1 MRHIIDYIDHPFRG
15 VGDLT
20 MSSPF
25 LDNSLTRSPTSSQA
39 PQLLNNFRY
48 TPQMDLYNKP
58 DRIRISLSLPGV
70 KMDDIVVEF
79 EDETRVLS
87 VSGETCSETD
97 KDSVGLVI
105 NERQCGEF
113 ERRIRI
119 PQGENIDPDG
129 ITAKLTNGVLE
140 IVIPKIEGKPDPKKV
155 SVDKE

>member
-39 PQLLNNFRY
+39 PQLPSSFKFV
-48 TPQMDLYNKP
+48 PQMDLYNKP
-58 DRIRISLSLPGV
+58 DRIRVSMSLPGV

-79 EDETRVLS
+79 EDEARVLS

-97 KDSVGLVI
+97 KDSLGLVI

-119 PQGENIDPDG
+119 PQGENIDPDH

-140 IVIPKIEGKPDPKKV
+140 VVIPKIEGKPEPKKV
-155 SVDKE
+155 NVDKE